1 MRIIKERREGG
12 CVKIYL
18 KKKSDVN
25 GNSFKW
31 KNSDFYW

>member
-25 GNSFKW
+25 DSFKW
-31 KNSDFYW
+31 KSSNFNW